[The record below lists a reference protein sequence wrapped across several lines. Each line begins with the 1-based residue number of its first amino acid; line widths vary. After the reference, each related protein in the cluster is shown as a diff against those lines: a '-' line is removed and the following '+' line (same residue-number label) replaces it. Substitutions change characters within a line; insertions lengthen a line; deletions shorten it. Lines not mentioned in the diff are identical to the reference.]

1 MVQLVID
8 GKYLQIPHQ
17 HQRTDQYRITQH
29 IPRARPNLHCQ
40 SIYGQSQEQHDRG
53 HTQQPVYVHH
63 IHLLTHSCTLPVTN
77 NTQIVLPIV
86 AVKIENQ
93 SFAITSK

>member
-29 IPRARPNLHCQ
+29 IPRARPNLHRQ

-53 HTQQPVYVHH
+53 HTQQPVYIHH

>member
-1 MVQLVID
+1 MENTF
-8 GKYLQIPHQ
+8 KYPINTSVLIN
-17 HQRTDQYRITQH
+17 TGLQH
-29 IPRARPNLHCQ
+29 IPRARPNLHRQ

-53 HTQQPVYVHH
+53 HAQQPVYIHH
-63 IHLLTHSCTLPVTN
+63 IRLLTHSCTLPVTN